1 MSDTKLFVMTEAELD
16 EFAEKIATRTAIKV
30 ASATPKNEPT
40 TGRGLDALAAAI
52 GMKRTVASQLKNK
65 GIFDRAINGSE
76 RNFEVDMP
84 LAKQLYFEYRRNV
97 KLGKIK
103 K

>member
-1 MSDTKLFVMTEAELD
+1 MTDIKVMTMTEAELD
-16 EFAEKIATRTAIKV
+16 AFAEKIATRTAIKV
-30 ASATPKNEPT
+30 ASATPKSEPT

-65 GIFDRAINGSE
+65 GIFDAAINGSE

-84 LAKQLYFEYRRNV
+84 LARKLYFEYKRNV
-97 KLGKIK
+97 KLGKVR
-103 K
+103 